1 MRPRGCPTIRLSLP
15 MPPNP
20 CSFICRKTAGTTTIC
35 LWQGSISPRSE
46 ELILHIRNSRS
57 FWSYSGQWQR
67 QQNNEGKGIS
77 AVTAPGEGIAFPEF
91 LASIV
96 HDMKNSLGMIL
107 TSAEETVGACS
118 SLGCPSS
125 KRLSQMQYET
135 KRLNNNLVQL
145 LTIYKMDQAQYTVHI
160 TDNAVSDFIAE
171 TILQNRPLLDY
182 RGIDVVTVCPDDLCW
197 FFDNN
202 LISGVINNILN
213 NAYRYAQDR
222 LRIAAEEQNGFMVL
236 TVQDNGSGYPE
247 SMLRSTEHDLKGTSF
262 RTGSTGLGL
271 YFAALVAGLH
281 KNKGRSGYIDIS
293 NGGELGGGCFS
304 IYLP

>member
-1 MRPRGCPTIRLSLP
+1 MS
-15 MPPNP
+15 
-20 CSFICRKTAGTTTIC
+20 
-35 LWQGSISPRSE
+35 
-46 ELILHIRNSRS
+46 
-57 FWSYSGQWQR
+57 
-67 QQNNEGKGIS
+67 
-77 AVTAPGEGIAFPEF
+77 APGEGIAFPDF

-107 TSAEETVGACS
+107 TAAEESVGACS

-145 LTIYKMDQAQYTVHI
+145 LTLYKMDQAQYTVHI
-160 TDNAVSDFIAE
+160 TDNAVRDFIDE
-171 TILQNRPLLDY
+171 TILQNRGLLDY
-182 RGIDVVTVCPDDLCW
+182 RGITVVTSCPDELCW

-213 NAYRYAQDR
+213 NAYRYTRDR
-222 LRIAAEEQNGFMVL
+222 LSITAQEQNGSLVL

-247 SMLRSTEHDLKGTSF
+247 SMLHSTEHDLKGTSF
-262 RTGSTGLGL
+262 TTGSTGLGL
-271 YFAALVAGLH
+271 YFAAIVAGLH
-281 KNKGRSGYIDIS
+281 KNRGKSGYIHIS
-293 NGGELGGGCFS
+293 NGGDLGGGCFS